1 MQTKCHWV
9 IENFTEAE
17 DMFLMIQAVKDAE
30 QPLTIIGRKNG
41 FEYKHIQFDNECVLF
56 HGSIQMAK
64 LVNDHLKNRGC
75 SPVIWDDNINFECTA
90 YYPKFKHL
98 LFNANYEFLTVESLK
113 GNKWDVYQTYAK
125 EAMIFVRPSGGEKS
139 FAGQLIDLQ
148 DFDRFF
154 SNNIVCNA
162 NDSDMVVVSTPK
174 NVIGEWRY
182 IVTSEKKI
190 IAKSCYKYQGKITSI
205 PSAPVGATEL
215 IEKVLDVGYY
225 PAKMFAADVC
235 MDNDGNFW
243 LMEFNSFNSC
253 GLYSCNK
260 RAIVDEA
267 TRLAIDAFNT
277 KT

>member
-1 MQTKCHWV
+1 MKTKCRWI
-9 IENFTEAE
+9 IENFTQAE
-17 DMFLMIQAVKDAE
+17 DMFLLIQAVKDAE
-30 QPLTIIGRKNG
+30 QDLTLIGPKNG

-56 HGSIQMAK
+56 HGSIQMSRLIAE
-64 LVNDHLKNRGC
+64 HLKNRGN
-75 SPVIWDDNINFECTA
+75 SPVVWNNTHAFECTT
-90 YYPKFKHL
+90 YWPRFQQY
-98 LFNANYEFLTVESLK
+98 LFNDKYEFMTLETLK
-113 GNKWDVYQTYAK
+113 ANKWDIYQTYAK

-174 NVIGEWRY
+174 NIIGEWRY

-190 IAKSCYKYQGKITSI
+190 VAKSCYKYQGKITRV

-235 MDNDGNFW
+235 QDVDGNFW

-253 GLYSCNK
+253 GLYACNK

-267 TRLAIDAFNT
+267 TRLAIECHNT